1 MIFVEASLSGFNQ
14 FWLEET
20 SVAKKWLKLLKVKRQ
35 LGEVVDF
42 CKVPQG
48 LLFFPLQWCNQGKR
62 KKRMTWTPS
71 VSTSFEL

>member
-14 FWLEET
+14 FWLEEK

-42 CKVPQG
+42 CEVPQG
-48 LLFFPLQWCNQGKR
+48 LLFSPSNGATKER
-62 KKRMTWTPS
+62 KKRG
-71 VSTSFEL
+71 